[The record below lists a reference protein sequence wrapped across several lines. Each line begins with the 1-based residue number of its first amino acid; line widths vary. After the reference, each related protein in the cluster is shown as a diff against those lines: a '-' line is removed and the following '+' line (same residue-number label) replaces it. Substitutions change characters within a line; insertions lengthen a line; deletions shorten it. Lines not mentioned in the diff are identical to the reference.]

1 MGFLWFQRAG
11 PTLHCSSQA
20 SHCGVSCCKA
30 QALWC
35 KDSVV
40 VARRLRCPAACRIF
54 LEQGSNP
61 CPMHWQVD
69 SYHCTTRELPFIGF
83 CCKPFASTCCVAG
96 TILALG
102 RSMWPIL
109 KKWYCRDFSGSPVIR
124 GRHCPSR
131 RGIGLILGWRTKLLQ
146 ALQHSPPQK
155 KSDCVE
161 WGWALLLLRGQ
172 GVNIF
177 GSLDPGPC
185 CNCWMLPL
193 WCRSHHR
200 WHVSK

>member
-30 QALWC
+30 QALRC
-35 KDSVV
+35 MDSVV
-40 VARRLRCPAACRIF
+40 VARRLRCPSACRIF